1 MFPENISRERSL
13 RAYVRTNLHIYLIF
27 FLTGTE
33 KRGKN
38 AVYIFVIFRRLK
50 KNCELL

>member
-13 RAYVRTNLHIYLIF
+13 RAYLRANLYIYLIF
-27 FLTGTE
+27 LTETE

-50 KNCELL
+50 KDCELL